1 MPLSFEAPPEQGFE
15 VIQAGL
21 TRLGLAESESFSQLW
36 GLSGTLDATR
46 GLPLCRAEITPD
58 WWEPSI
64 SGWRYLL
71 LNEGRPFAFADLG
84 PDVDGVLVLR
94 SLMQGPSL
102 NGFVAALKTVRDV
115 AADRDGV
122 VYLRLLEFPH
132 IGLRM
137 FWLKGQ
143 ADQFVTIRPVFGRR
157 RFKRVM
163 TLAEVKRR
171 IRQLSRLRASID
183 DEPKLVS
190 VVGVGA

>member
-1 MPLSFEAPPEQGFE
+1 MPLSFELPPENGFQVLQE
-15 VIQAGL
+15 GMI
-21 TRLGLAESESFSQLW
+21 RLRLAESRSFSQLW
-36 GLSGTLDATR
+36 KLSGDLEAAR
-46 GLPLCRAEITPD
+46 GLPLCKAEVEPT

-64 SGWRYLL
+64 WGWRYLL
-71 LNEGRPFAFADLG
+71 LNEGRPFAFADLE
-84 PDVDGVLVLR
+84 PDFDGVLSFRNLI
-94 SLMQGPSL
+94 QGPSL
-102 NGFVAALKTVRDV
+102 NGFVAAFKTVRDV
-115 AADRDGV
+115 AADQDGV
-122 VYLRLLEFPH
+122 VYLRLLEFAH

-143 ADQFVTIRPVFGRR
+143 VDQFVTIRPVFGRR

-190 VVGVGA
+190 VLGA